1 MSAAIAA
8 LLATLAVIYG
18 LSVTATTSQPVETY
32 LNVLLGMVRNTGRTL
47 TADEA
52 GTAIFYALLGYLV
65 VFSISF
71 FFLRFVGIM
80 LLALGFPDEAALRA
94 RRDFNRSLTLQRRQ
108 ARLNAQYIVRAQ
120 MTARK
125 RASFLN
131 ELDNEL

>member
-8 LLATLAVIYG
+8 LLATLGVVYG
-18 LSVTATTSQPVETY
+18 LSVTTTTNPPIETY

-52 GTAIFYALLGYLV
+52 STAIFYALLGYLV
-65 VFSISF
+65 VFSITY
-71 FFLRFVGIM
+71 FFLRFIGVI
-80 LLALGFPDEAALRA
+80 LLAVGFPDEAALRA
-94 RRDFNRSLTLQRRQ
+94 RRDYNRSLSLQRRQ

-120 MTARK
+120 MAARK

-131 ELDNEL
+131 DADLEV